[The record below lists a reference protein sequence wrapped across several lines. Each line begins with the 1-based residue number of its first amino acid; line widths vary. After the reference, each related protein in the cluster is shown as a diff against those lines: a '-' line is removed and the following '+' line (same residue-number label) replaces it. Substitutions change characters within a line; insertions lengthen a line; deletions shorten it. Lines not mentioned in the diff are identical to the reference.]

1 MFRLP
6 PTPMR
11 VLGVF
16 AAVSLIYFI
25 GVDLLMELGLNDMP
39 GREYLSIALDAS
51 FILASMLVL
60 RSILEKQYRRLRRV
74 NEALE
79 SRYNARTNELK
90 AEIAERSHTEET
102 LRASEQ
108 RFRDIAEAASDW
120 LWEAG
125 PDLRFRYVSKR
136 FAELSGLPAELLL
149 GRNPAELFTPA
160 SPDQPDLTAG
170 PMHDRRAFH
179 DVGLR
184 LDWNGERRWMLLSGK
199 PVTDMAGQFAGYRGT
214 GSDVTERRGQEQASA
229 ALRLRHELI
238 LHSLGEGVFGL
249 DSEGRFTFVNPA
261 AQELLGWRN
270 EEVLEKPAQALLA
283 PEPDGALAPESGP
296 GLPRRFRAGVFR
308 RKDGTALP
316 VEFVLAPVIEAGD
329 TTGAVIAF
337 RDITEQRR
345 AAAELTAAKE
355 RAEASTRAK
364 SNFLAHISH
373 ELRTPLNSIVGF
385 ADVMRQEFFGPIG
398 NDRYRDYVND
408 IGHSAAH
415 LGELI
420 EDLVDL
426 ARIEAGRLE
435 LEEKSSDVSL
445 LAEEVLSMVRAQ
457 AQKAGCSLQ
466 NNVPGNLPP
475 VSLDP
480 TRFKQVLLNL
490 LTNAVKFTPAGGRVA
505 VMAEMEPDGGLLV
518 RVSDTGCGMTED
530 QVETITRPFGQNA
543 SGTRSELT
551 GAGLG
556 LPLAKQLMELHGG
569 GMTIASQPNRGTVIN
584 LRLPPVRIGVE
595 KI

>member
-16 AAVSLIYFI
+16 AAASLIYFI
-25 GVDLLMELGLNDMP
+25 GVDLLMELGLDGMP
-39 GREYLSIALDAS
+39 GREYLSIALDVAY
-51 FILASMLVL
+51 ILGSVLVL

-90 AEIAERSHTEET
+90 AEISERRHTEET

-120 LWEAG
+120 LWETGA
-125 PDLRFRYVSKR
+125 DMRFRYVSKR
-136 FAELSGLPAELLL
+136 FSELSGLPIDLLL
-149 GRNPAELFTPA
+149 GRSPAEVF
-160 SPDQPDLTAG
+160 SPTNPSQPEPITG
-170 PMHDRRAFH
+170 PMAARRAFH
-179 DVGLR
+179 DLELL
-184 LDWNGERRWMLLSGK
+184 LDWRGERRWMRLSGK
-199 PVTDMAGQFAGYRGT
+199 PVIDAAGQFAGYRGT
-214 GSDVTERRGQEQASA
+214 GADITERRGEEQASA
-229 ALRLRHELI
+229 AFRLRHDLI
-238 LHSLGEGVFGL
+238 LNSLGEGVFGL

-261 AQELLGWRN
+261 AQDLLGWRN
-270 EEVLEKPAQALLA
+270 EEVQEKRAQAMLA
-283 PEPDGALAPESGP
+283 PEPDGALALESG
-296 GLPRRFRAGVFR
+296 GDFPRRFRAGVFR

-316 VEFVLAPVIEAGD
+316 VEFVVTPIIEAGE

-337 RDITEQRR
+337 RDVTEQKR
-345 AAAELTAAKE
+345 AAAELIAAKE

-364 SNFLAHISH
+364 SSFLAHISH

-398 NDRYRDYVND
+398 NDRYRDYIQD

-435 LEEKSSDVSL
+435 LEEKSSDISQL
-445 LAEEVLSMVRAQ
+445 TEEVLAMVRAQ
-457 AQKAGCSLQ
+457 AQKTGCSLQ

-490 LTNAVKFTPAGGRVA
+490 LTNAIKFTPAAGRVA

-518 RVSDTGCGMTED
+518 RVSDTGCGMTDE
-530 QVETITRPFGQNA
+530 QIETATRPFGQDA

-569 GMTIASQPNRGTVIN
+569 GLSIASQPNRGTVVN
-584 LRLPPVRIGVE
+584 LRLPPVRIGGE